1 MRKRRWNASQIVL
14 WMLSAVV
21 VLSMICWLVVPV
33 IPRPPQPTATPVPWT
48 LTPTPLR
55 PLPMPTVTPASLTL
69 TPVITL
75 APPPL
80 LVTPTP
86 TAMRDS

>member
-1 MRKRRWNASQIVL
+1 VRKRRWNTSQIVL

-21 VLSMICWLVVPV
+21 VLSMICGLVVAV
-33 IPRPPQPTATPVPWT
+33 MPRPPQPTATPVLWT
-48 LTPTPLR
+48 FTPTPLR
-55 PLPMPTVTPASLTL
+55 PSPTPTVTPASLTL

-75 APPPL
+75 APPPP

-86 TAMRDS
+86 TAAPK